1 LGAIEAIGLD
11 LTSASPR
18 LRAAFEYWSGKRQGR
33 AMPSRR
39 DLDPCDIP
47 RLLPNIVLVDV
58 QHEPTLD
65 FRYRLIGSAVFDR
78 MADDL
83 NGLFM
88 SEIPH
93 QRRGTAFW
101 NNYALVAEGC
111 RPRFVDVT
119 YVGPDYRVRGVQDM
133 LMPLSNDGYR
143 VNMIFAA
150 VEFEFTPDQKG

>member
-1 LGAIEAIGLD
+1 LGAIEGFGLD
-11 LTSASPR
+11 LASAAPR
-18 LRAAFEYWSGKRQGR
+18 LRAAFDYWSGKRHGR
-33 AMPSRR
+33 PMPSRR

-47 RLLPNIVLVDV
+47 QLLPHIVLVDV

-65 FRYRLIGSAVFDR
+65 FRYRLIGSAVLDR
-78 MADDL
+78 MAEDL

-101 NNYALVAEGC
+101 NNYAMVAEGR

-119 YVGPDYRVRGVQDM
+119 YVGPDQRVRGVQDM
-133 LMPLSNDGYR
+133 LMPLSNDGDK

-150 VEFEFTPDQKG
+150 VEFEFS